1 MCNSAFIP
9 QYVSK
14 LLFQH
19 YIPVKGDF
27 SDLDKTVRYVVDPNN
42 TEQIQQIIKNA
53 QQFCRTKLT
62 VEQYTVDLLW
72 TLLSYAELL
81 ANSPDFY
88 DTWHR
93 NKSAYTLPQLQMT
106 PWKPRVASTNNNF
119 ARTQ

>member
-1 MCNSAFIP
+1 M
-9 QYVSK
+9 
-14 LLFQH
+14 
-19 YIPVKGDF
+19 
-27 SDLDKTVRYVVDPNN
+27 DKTVRYVVDPRN

-88 DTWHR
+88 DTWRR